1 MLGEEPWA
9 ETKMGCGMGRK
20 RVKKVVSATS
30 FNQERI
36 YLPDIPVLTGES
48 ARIFEEK
55 AARNAANAHK
65 LDFSEDLRWV
75 ESILRK
81 SGMR

>member
-1 MLGEEPWA
+1 
-9 ETKMGCGMGRK
+9 MGFAVGRK
-20 RVKKVVSATS
+20 RVKKKVSGAPLVEK
-30 FNQERI
+30 QLG
-36 YLPDIPVLTGES
+36 LPRFHVLTGES
-48 ARIFEEK
+48 ARIFQEK
-55 AARNAANAHK
+55 AARNAHK

>member
-1 MLGEEPWA
+1 MRCA
-9 ETKMGCGMGRK
+9 VGRK
-20 RVKKVVSATS
+20 RVKKKMSGAPLVEQQLGLPS
-30 FNQERI
+30 FH
-36 YLPDIPVLTGES
+36 VLTGES
-48 ARIFEEK
+48 ARIFQEK

-81 SGMR
+81 SGML